1 MEKIIIT
8 GGAGFI
14 GSSVCRKLLSDKK
27 YVICIDNFDPNYSPD
42 LKKRNVSPFIGK
54 SNFKLYQE
62 DIRNIVGL
70 NKIFIKE
77 NPDKIIHL
85 AAKVGVRNSLL
96 QPKEYEEVNV
106 GGTLNLLELA
116 KTFEIKQ
123 FIFGSSS
130 SVYGNNNKVPFS
142 EEDSANFQISPYGVT
157 KKAGE
162 LLCRT
167 YSHLFKIPIT
177 CLRFFTVYGPCG
189 RPDMAPYLFT
199 DSIYK
204 KIPIKQYGDG
214 LSKRDYTYIDDIVA
228 GIISSLSKPYIYEI
242 INLGGGETI
251 SLNKFISIIEKL
263 VGNKAKITFLF
274 KQPGDVN
281 ITFANIKKARKM
293 LGFKPKYNIKEGM
306 KKYIEWY
313 LEHD

>member
-1 MEKIIIT
+1 MDRTYLIT

-14 GSSVCRKLLSDKK
+14 GSHLVDRLIESANI
-27 YVICIDNFDPNYSPD
+27 ICIDNFENFYAPSIKRDNVKEHLKHPNY
-42 LKKRNVSPFIGK
+42 
-54 SNFKLYQE
+54 KLYE
-62 DIRNIVGL
+62 ADIRNYDEIRKITGSHKITHIV
-70 NKIFIKE
+70 
-77 NPDKIIHL
+77 HL
-85 AAKVGVRNSLL
+85 AAKAGVRPSLMNPL
-96 QPKEYEEVNV
+96 EYTFSNIN
-106 GGTLNLLELA
+106 GTMNLLECA
-116 KTFEIKQ
+116 REFGINKFV
-123 FIFGSSS
+123 FGSSS
-130 SVYGNNNKVPFS
+130 SVYGSRKDGPFHEEMRVNKP
-142 EEDSANFQISPYGVT
+142 ISPYAAT
-157 KKAGE
+157 KASGE
-162 LLCRT
+162 QICHT
-167 YSHLFKIPIT
+167 YSHLYGIKMV
-177 CLRFFTVYGPCG
+177 CLRFFTVYGPRQ
-189 RPDMAPYLFT
+189 RPDLAIHKFSKLISEGKP
-199 DSIYK
+199 
-204 KIPIKQYGDG
+204 IPVFGDG
-214 LSKRDYTYIDDIVA
+214 STKRDYTYIDDIVA